1 MGGRLFSHLDDG
13 RLIWLDGVAGLGD
26 QVAVHQIQV
35 KKRSAQGKIKKVLSE
50 EEQSVVSIGASHYVE
65 NYKKYKQIMNSDEN
79 K

>member
-1 MGGRLFSHLDDG
+1 MEVPDG
-13 RLIWLDGVAGLGD
+13 SMVLG
-26 QVAVHQIQV
+26 IP
-35 KKRSAQGKIKKVLSE
+35 GKIKKVLSE